1 MKIQSFLG
9 ILAASFA
16 VVTAR
21 GQTVDTVV
29 TNLFE
34 PHSIAVDDEGNFYLA
49 DSANNRIVK
58 YIPDAGCT
66 VTLAGEVG
74 VSGTNDGPGIFA
86 RFFGSRASSERRLR
100 KAITP
105 PESSACVHQTAC
117 AGRCAVPVS
126 P

>member
-34 PHSIAVDDEGNFYLA
+34 PHSIAVDDVGNFYLA

-58 YIPDAGCT
+58 YIPDAGRT

-86 RFFGSRASSERRLR
+86 RFFD
-100 KAITP
+100 
-105 PESSACVHQTAC
+105 PEGIVAARGGLVVADSGNHTIRFVTLS
-117 AGRCAVPVS
+117 G
-126 P
+126 